1 MDPASTWRTSLEI
14 VTQLVGG
21 NINPDLNLAVVK
33 DMARTANPVKTT
45 ISLEPETVEYL
56 DGIAKSFEDY
66 VARGELVDMM
76 AAYIAEK
83 ELEDD
88 VFGSEDDGDEDDGDK
103 ENESEPEEREAD

>member
-1 MDPASTWRTSLEI
+1 
-14 VTQLVGG
+14 
-21 NINPDLNLAVVK
+21 
-33 DMARTANPVKTT
+33 MARTASPVKTT

-56 DGIAKSFEDY
+56 DGIAESFEDY

-88 VFGSEDDGDEDDGDK
+88 VFGSEDEDEDK
-103 ENESEPEEREAD
+103 NEEKPEEKEAE